1 MNWETIYEELKKI
14 CWFVLLIFSSV
25 SYFLLDPAATFGIIV
40 GGILIITNFHI
51 FQYTLG
57 KAFNNTGK
65 LKTKRITIY
74 LNYYFRLF
82 ALGVIIFVLLRKGL
96 IDPVGLVIG
105 LSTVVVA
112 ITFLGV
118 SMALKTKGGEAL

>member
-1 MNWETIYEELKKI
+1 MNWETIYEELKVKY
-14 CWFVLLIFSSV
+14 WFVLLISS
-25 SYFLLDPAATFGIIV
+25 SAGYFFLKPAATLGIIV

-51 FQYTLG
+51 FQYTLS
-57 KAFNNTGK
+57 KAFDNKEK
-65 LKTKRITIY
+65 LKTRRILIY

-82 ALGVIIFVLLRKGL
+82 ALGIIIFVLLRKGY

-112 ITFLGV
+112 IALLGV

>member
-1 MNWETIYEELKKI
+1 MKWETIYEELKEKY
-14 CWFVLLIFSSV
+14 WLVLFIFSST
-25 SYFLLDPAATFGIIV
+25 SYFLLNPATTLGIII

-51 FQYTLG
+51 FQYTLS
-57 KAFNNTGK
+57 KAFENNGK
-65 LKTKRITIY
+65 LKKRRILIY

-82 ALGVIIFVLLRKGL
+82 ALGVIIFVLLKIGH

-112 ITFLGV
+112 IAFLGV
-118 SMALKTKGGEAL
+118 SIALKTKGGEAL